1 MEIKI
6 REVVIS
12 DIAIESLERIYK
24 YGIET
29 FAYNAA
35 TIFIDELYNRIYK
48 LSEEY
53 LIHSEC
59 SFLPTK
65 THIYRNIIHGN
76 YLIIYR
82 ITAKRIEVLN
92 ALHGSRKPTT
102 IKAAKKIRI

>member
-12 DIAIESLERIYK
+12 SIAIESLERIYE

-35 TIFIDELYNRIYK
+35 TIFIDELYNRIDQ
-48 LSEEY
+48 LSTEY
-53 LIHSEC
+53 QVHPECPFLI
-59 SFLPTK
+59 TK
-65 THIYRNIIHGN
+65 KHIYRNIIHGN

-82 ITAKRIEVLN
+82 IALKRKEVLN
-92 ALHGSRKPTT
+92 AFYGSKN
-102 IKAAKKIRI
+102 

>member
-65 THIYRNIIHGN
+65 THISTEI
-76 YLIIYR
+76 LSME
-82 ITAKRIEVLN
+82 IT
-92 ALHGSRKPTT
+92 
-102 IKAAKKIRI
+102 